1 MVHVVL
7 PALVLNYFGQGALI
21 LGDKAAIENPFFENA
36 AHTERASDL
45 LRSDGFALVGECSHG
60 RDHEAPE
67 IRDRS
72 VVRSSVIASA
82 KYSCSGL
89 FDKFA
94 NGRTTT
100 DKGDDTTLVGA
111 RTGKTAPAGR
121 GYIMRATARR
131 RRRPP

>member
-1 MVHVVL
+1 M
-7 PALVLNYFGQGALI
+7 FGAAAS
-21 LGDKAAIENPFFENA
+21 DKALKN
-36 AHTERASDL
+36 
-45 LRSDGFALVGECSHG
+45 LVDECSHG

-72 VVRSSVIASA
+72 VVRSSVIALA

-89 FDKFA
+89 FDKIA

-111 RTGKTAPAGR
+111 RTGKTAPRWPRLHHAGYR
-121 GYIMRATARR
+121 SKAAKTALS
-131 RRRPP
+131 PFI